1 MSAVH
6 DDEVFTSLA
15 DESHIVRDIDH
26 GTAVFLFEAIDEFD
40 DAVFDGD
47 IESGGGFIEEEH
59 GGTRKEGHSDDDSLL
74 LPAGY
79 LVRVASHDMFRFWQA
94 DVM

>member
-6 DDEVFTSLA
+6 DDEVFTSLT

-26 GTAVFLFEAIDEFD
+26 GAAVFLFEAIDEFD

-47 IESGGGFIEEEH
+47 IESGGGFVEDEEL
-59 GGTRKEGHSDDDSLL
+59 RLI
-74 LPAGY
+74 GY
-79 LVRVASHDMFRFWQA
+79 FYSFGEELAEFDTLRFTT
-94 DVM
+94 